1 MEAAIGELGLS
12 LRVAV
17 VEGDDVMPLT
27 DALREGG
34 LREAVSG
41 EALPARLLTANAYLG
56 ALPIKAAFDAGA
68 DIVITGRCA
77 DSALGLG
84 ILMHEFGWAADDYDR
99 LGAGSL
105 VGHILECGPQ
115 GDRGHLHR
123 LGHRAGLAQHR
134 LPDRRVP
141 RRWQLR
147 RLEAGRAP
155 VG

>member
-1 MEAAIGELGLS
+1 M
-12 LRVAV
+12 

-27 DALREGG
+27 DALRAGG

-41 EALPARLLTANAYLG
+41 EPLPARLLTANAYLG

-77 DSALGLG
+77 DSALALG

-115 GDRGHLHR
+115 ATGGIFTDWEQVP
-123 LGHRAGLAQHR
+123 GLAQYR

-141 RRWQLR
+141 RRRQLR
-147 RLEAGRAP
+147 RLASPTAP
-155 VG
+155 AA